1 MTESLT
7 RREANK
13 ARTREAVVSA
23 LRELVVERPVHEVT
37 VDQLAEAAGI
47 SRRTFFNYY
56 GGISAVLV
64 EVFSL
69 HAEQM
74 VEQIDHQHLARDPI
88 AAMRSFVAGGR
99 TDPEFLG
106 WMAALNC
113 HGVADEASLAIE
125 RTVWTEL
132 GAWLDTRLHD
142 LLPEGADPLYVTT
155 LATSVMH
162 AFSAAEKAWLAD
174 RADPARLTPT
184 DLQAFPVQLDR
195 ALGYLAQGWRPDP
208 PSG

>member
-1 MTESLT
+1 MTETLT

-13 ARTREAVVSA
+13 ARTREAVIAA
-23 LRELVVERPVHEVT
+23 LRDLVVERPVDEIT

-56 GGISAVLV
+56 GSIGAVLV
-64 EVFSL
+64 EVFSA
-69 HAEQM
+69 HAEAM
-74 VEQIDHQHLARDPI
+74 VGQIDQAGLVADPI
-88 AAMRSFVAGGR
+88 AALREFVTHGH
-99 TDPEFLG
+99 TDPDFLG

-113 HGVADEASLAIE
+113 HGTAGDAALAVE

-132 GAWLDTRLHD
+132 GTWLDGRLHEM
-142 LLPEGADPLYVTT
+142 LSAGTDPLYVTT

-174 RADPARLTPT
+174 RADPTRLSAS
-184 DLQAFPVQLDR
+184 DLAAFPEHLDR
-195 ALGYLAQGWRPDP
+195 ALGYLAAGWRPEHD
-208 PSG
+208 G